1 METFLIRALQLMMS
15 LALLVIIHEGGHFLF
30 AKLFKVRV
38 TKFYLF
44 FDPWFSLFKWK
55 PKNSETEYGVG
66 WVPLGGYVQIA
77 GMVDETQ
84 NSDDL
89 NHPVEPWEFRA
100 KPAWQR
106 LLIMVGGVMM
116 NFLLAVFIYSMI
128 MFTWGDSYIS
138 VPDLKHGMKFSQQA
152 HEMGFRDGDVLLRTN
167 EEAFD
172 KYGAD
177 MLRAIADAQTVTV
190 LRDGKE
196 VGISIPEEFGLL
208 HMNQGDAPFVDI
220 LIPAQ
225 VDSVLA
231 GTPASVAGLQKGDR
245 LLALNGRPVGSHNE
259 FMTRIAA
266 LHAKTDSITAQEKI
280 DALRDVELV
289 VQRTTGVQDTLD
301 VQLTPDFKLGF
312 FPHLGYEPTRL
323 TYGFWESFPAGT
335 AYGVNVLKG
344 YVDDLK
350 YVFTKEGANSL
361 GGFGTI
367 GSIFPATWDWYLFWK
382 MTAFLS
388 IILAFMNILPIPALD
403 GGHVLF
409 LFYEIIARRKPSDK
423 FMERAQMVGMF
434 ILFGLMIWANFNDI
448 VRFLF

>member
-1 METFLIRALQLMMS
+1 METVLIRALQLMMS

-84 NSDDL
+84 SSDDL

-116 NFLLAVFIYSMI
+116 NFLLAIFIYSMI
-128 MFTWGDSYIS
+128 MFTWGDSYVS
-138 VPDLKHGMKFSQQA
+138 VPDLKNGMKFSPQA
-152 HEMGFRDGDVLLRTN
+152 QAMGFRDGDVLLRTN
-167 EEAFD
+167 EGVFE

-190 LRDGKE
+190 RRDGQE
-196 VGISIPEEFGLL
+196 VNISIPEEFGLL
-208 HMNQGDAPFVDI
+208 HMGKEEQPFVDI
-220 LIPAQ
+220 LVPA
-225 VDSVLA
+225 VIDSVLSD
-231 GTPASVAGLQKGDR
+231 GPAAQAGLQAGDR
-245 LLALNGRPVGSHNE
+245 FLAFNGRSVNSHNE
-259 FMTRIAA
+259 FMTHIAA
-266 LHAKTDSITAQEKI
+266 LRAKSDSITLPEKVE
-280 DALRDVELV
+280 ALRRVELV
-289 VQRTTGVQDTLD
+289 VERAAGGQDTLT
-301 VQLTPDFKLGF
+301 VQLDTDFTLGF
-312 FPHLGYEPTRL
+312 FTVLGYEPTRL
-323 TYGFWESFPAGT
+323 AYGFWESFPAGT

-361 GGFGTI
+361 
-367 GSIFPATWDWYLFWK
+367 
-382 MTAFLS
+382 
-388 IILAFMNILPIPALD
+388 
-403 GGHVLF
+403 
-409 LFYEIIARRKPSDK
+409 
-423 FMERAQMVGMF
+423 
-434 ILFGLMIWANFNDI
+434 
-448 VRFLF
+448 

>member
-1 METFLIRALQLMMS
+1 METVLIRALQLMMS

-116 NFLLAVFIYSMI
+116 NFLLAIFIYSMI
-128 MFTWGDSYIS
+128 MFTWGDSYVS
-138 VPDLKHGMKFSQQA
+138 VPDLKNGMKFSPQA
-152 HEMGFRDGDVLLRTN
+152 QAMGFRDGDVLLRTN
-167 EEAFD
+167 EGVFE

-190 LRDGKE
+190 RRDGQE
-196 VGISIPEEFGLL
+196 VNISIPEEFGLL
-208 HMNQGDAPFVDI
+208 HMGKEEQPFVDI
-220 LIPAQ
+220 LVPA
-225 VDSVLA
+225 VIDSVLSD
-231 GTPASVAGLQKGDR
+231 GPAAQAGLQAGDR
-245 LLALNGRPVGSHNE
+245 FLAFNGRSVNSHNE
-259 FMTRIAA
+259 FMTHIAA
-266 LHAKTDSITAQEKI
+266 
-280 DALRDVELV
+280 
-289 VQRTTGVQDTLD
+289 GGQDTLT
-301 VQLTPDFKLGF
+301 VQLDTDFTLGF
-312 FPHLGYEPTRL
+312 FTVLGYEPTRL

-388 IILAFMNILPIPALD
+388 IILTFMNILPIPALD
-403 GGHVLF
+403 GGHVFF
-409 LFYEIIARRKPSDK
+409 LLYEIVASDK
-423 FMERAQMVGMF
+423 FMERAQMVGMI
-434 ILFGLMIWANFNDI
+434 ILLVLMLWANFNDV